1 MMRELS
7 SVHKQDVQNVLR
19 LSWVS
24 QFGCCAKLQS
34 ISEADVILQAL
45 WHEDNG
51 QRPHIQERYGW
62 ALQKQRD

>member
-19 LSWVS
+19 LLWMS
-24 QFGCCAKLQS
+24 QFGCCEKLQS
-34 ISEADVILQAL
+34 ISDADVILQAL
-45 WHEDNG
+45 WHEDNR

-62 ALQKQRD
+62 ALQK